1 MASLHIE
8 HLGKRYGT
16 ARETARGTAGAWA
29 LRDFSLDVGD
39 GELVAIVGPS
49 GCGKSTL
56 LRMVAGLETETA
68 GTIRLGDRILNG
80 LAPKDRDVALMFQ
93 SYTLLPHLTIA
104 ENLAFGLKLRGVPKT
119 ERLRKARA
127 AAETLGIVPLLDRL
141 PAQVSGG
148 ERQRAALGR
157 AILREPSAFL
167 FDEPLSS
174 LDAQMRL
181 QLRVEIQRLHQRTRV
196 PMLFVTH
203 DQSEAL
209 TLGDRVLVLNRGV
222 IQQVAPPEELYRRPA
237 NAFVAS
243 FIGTPGMNL
252 FTGQVSNGNAH
263 NGEGGGSAG
272 GPDKRFV
279 SPALTFTLPPA
290 RAAQL
295 TEGVEVTVG
304 IRPEHLRRAPS
315 ADAARLRGTVTAV
328 ERHAGQTTLYLE
340 HGPAAFAVRLAD
352 DFSSRPGDV
361 CGWTFDDADVFL
373 FAGPDRARLDFT
385 G

>member
-1 MASLHIE
+1 MASLHIDN
-8 HLGKRYGT
+8 LGKRYDKS
-16 ARETARGTAGAWA
+16 GAWA
-29 LRDFSLDVGD
+29 LRDFSLEVGD

-56 LRMVAGLETETA
+56 LRMVAGLETETT
-68 GTIRLGDRILNG
+68 GIIRLGDRVLNG

-93 SYTLLPHLTIA
+93 SYTLLPHLTIE

-119 ERLRKARA
+119 ERVRRAREA
-127 AAETLGIVPLLDRL
+127 AGMLGITPLLGRL
-141 PAQVSGG
+141 PSQISGG

-157 AILREPSAFL
+157 AILRDPAAFL

-209 TLGDRVLVLNRGV
+209 TLGDRVLVLNRGE
-222 IQQVAPPEELYRRPA
+222 IQQVASPEELYRRPA

-243 FIGTPGMNL
+243 FIGAPGMNL
-252 FTGQVSNGNAH
+252 FAGRVQAD
-263 NGEGGGSAG
+263 NGEDGDDATRTGHAPG
-272 GPDKRFV
+272 KRFV
-279 SPALTFTLPPA
+279 SPALNFRLSPA

-295 TEGVEVTVG
+295 AEGMEITVG
-304 IRPEHLRRAPS
+304 LRPEHLRRADGAS
-315 ADAARLRGTVTAV
+315 ARVHGTVTAV

-340 HGPAAFAVRLAD
+340 HGPTPFAARLAD
-352 DFSSRPGDV
+352 DFSSRPGDA
-361 CGWTFDDADVFL
+361 CGWTFDDADVFV
-373 FAGPDRARLDFT
+373 FAGPALARL
-385 G
+385 